1 MDTQIPTSF
10 IPKRPV
16 STEPVAPKVQSRA
29 VGIVSLLAVVSVIA
43 TGLSFGGV
51 YLYEKQLTAQK
62 IKADTEIND
71 ARKGI
76 GTDFLSDMK
85 RLDARIAGVSML
97 LRRHIVVTPT
107 GSAKNYSTIALQSDA
122 FGKSPLIKNPIFS
135 NLTVDDKTNAV
146 NFKLVFSVSPSALSY
161 EALIGGSK
169 QTL

>member
-76 GTDFLSDMK
+76 RTDFLSDMK

-97 LRRHIVVTPT
+97 LRRHIVVTPIFEALQDT
-107 GSAKNYSTIALQSDA
+107 TLRSVQYKTFTYAFVPDAKNKSDTCYSDT
-122 FGKSPLIKNPIFS
+122 LII
-135 NLTVDDKTNAV
+135 L
-146 NFKLVFSVSPSALSY
+146 Y
-161 EALIGGSK
+161 
-169 QTL
+169 